1 MAAWWSASTGP
12 ARLDYLGECIV
23 KLGEPSEL
31 DHQVK
36 LRQTGRP
43 APELTPHQTISGD
56 EFLGLEVF
64 AVYRRLIVEV
74 GIADAALERTP
85 DMEDVDA

>member
-1 MAAWWSASTGP
+1 MEC
-12 ARLDYLGECIV
+12 LDWAGATRHLGECIV
-23 KLGEPSEL
+23 QRGEPGDL

-36 LRQTGRP
+36 LRQIGRP

-64 AVYRRLIVEV
+64 AVCRRLIVEV
-74 GIADAALERTP
+74 GIADAVLERAP